1 MSAMTLAELI
11 LLLIL
16 IGLVLYLI
24 NTFLPLDARIK
35 VVINVIVLMVIIILL
50 LNAFGLIN
58 NIGRLRL

>member
-1 MSAMTLAELI
+1 MSTMTLVELI

-58 NIGRLRL
+58 NIGRPRL